1 MTQIAYEFLFTFH
14 SNYGAILYHLGDIA
28 TYWQKIAKFLYLTAS
43 EVFQVQCS
51 EFCPFRYTYGT
62 CVSLSP
68 APDPVQYIISFL
80 ALVVHSGVIGSRNGE
95 GNRLKGM
102 AWHVRCVQNGVSSHC
117 IFSNYFVK
125 EEPTDH
131 AIFTIQQNAA
141 CILLAAG
148 SCECVVVTPAEMSL
162 TVT

>member
-80 ALVVHSGVIGSRNGE
+80 ALVVPSGVIGSRNGE

-102 AWHVRCVQNGVSSHC
+102 VRAERCFVTLHFLQLFCKGRTDRSRYFHHLAECSLHFIGCWFVRMRSSDAW
-117 IFSNYFVK
+117 
-125 EEPTDH
+125 
-131 AIFTIQQNAA
+131 
-141 CILLAAG
+141 
-148 SCECVVVTPAEMSL
+148 
-162 TVT
+162 